1 MTEFELNTEVIGK
14 NARALTGVII
24 VDGKPLTTT
33 YDIRAFLRRVAGDK
47 RKITVCVKEGGDR

>member
-1 MTEFELNTEVIGK
+1 MKTFELNTEVIGK
-14 NARALTGVII
+14 NARALIGVII

-47 RKITVCVKEGGDR
+47 RTITVCVKGNNDQ

>member
-1 MTEFELNTEVIGK
+1 MKSFELNVEAIGK
-14 NARALTGVII
+14 NARAMTGVII

-47 RKITVCVKEGGDR
+47 RTITVSVEEDEQ

>member
-1 MTEFELNTEVIGK
+1 MTEFELNAEAIGK
-14 NARALTGVII
+14 NARALTGIII

-47 RKITVCVKEGGDR
+47 RTVAVCVKEDKQ